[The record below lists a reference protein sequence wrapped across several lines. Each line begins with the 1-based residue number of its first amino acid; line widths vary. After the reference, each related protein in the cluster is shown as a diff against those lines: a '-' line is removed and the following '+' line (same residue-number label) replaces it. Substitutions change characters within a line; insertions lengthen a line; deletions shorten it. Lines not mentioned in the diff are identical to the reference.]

1 MRMRQ
6 LEAFRATILNGTIS
20 SAAKSLKT
28 TQPTISRLLADLEYS
43 LQLNLLHRRKGR
55 VVPTPEGMAFYRK
68 LDEVFDAFSKLKN
81 AAEDISRN
89 KQQDIRIISLGA
101 LSVSIIPEI
110 LEEFT
115 ANHPK
120 VSITLNTTDVKSYF
134 NMIMDEDLDI
144 AFGNQMG
151 EQPGVEQAI
160 LAKVD
165 YICALSPNHPLAE
178 KDVIFEEDL
187 IGERLIALD
196 SDEVLAFHQHTD
208 LYKRIKPETPFSTQ
222 HSANA
227 YSLVC
232 KGLCSGI
239 LEPFSAPIWAAKG
252 VKIRPFKPSI
262 SYKYSA
268 YYKENRKDSWV
279 IRELLEIASK
289 KFKHYEKAEQLTE
302 IFDQ

>member
-68 LDEVFDAFSKLKN
+68 LDEVFDAFSKLKT
-81 AAEDISRN
+81 AAEDISRD
-89 KQQDIRIISLGA
+89 KQQEIRIISLGA
-101 LSVSIIPEI
+101 ISISVVPEI
-110 LEEFT
+110 IEEFT
-115 ANHPK
+115 ANHPDIN
-120 VSITLNTTDVKSYF
+120 VTLNTTDVKSYF
-134 NMIMDEDLDI
+134 NMLMDEDLDI

-151 EQPGVEQAI
+151 EQPGVEQVI

-165 YICALSPNHPLAE
+165 YICALPPQHPLCE
-178 KDVIFEEDL
+178 KKIIHEEDL
-187 IGERLIALD
+187 IGEKLIALD
-196 SDEVLAFHQHTD
+196 SDDVLAFHQHTD
-208 LYKRIKPETPFSTQ
+208 LYKRINPVTQFSTQ

-227 YSLVC
+227 YSLVN
-232 KGLCSGI
+232 KGLCSGV
-239 LEPFSAPIWAAKG
+239 LEPFSAPIWAAMG
-252 VKIRPFKPSI
+252 VNIRPFKPTI

-268 YYKENRKDSWV
+268 YFKEDRKQSWV
-279 IRELLEIASK
+279 IRELLEIAGR
-289 KFKHYEKAEQLTE
+289 KFKKYETPPQLKP
-302 IFDQ
+302 D